1 MNWEGL
7 IVVTL
12 CLIGYWFAW
21 KSFKQGNYRL
31 SVLILVVLG
40 ITLRVFAGSDLFLHD
55 WDERYHALV
64 AKNMMDDPFTPMLY
78 QNPILGY
85 DIENWCGNHIWLHK
99 QPLPLWMMSA
109 SMSVFGINEIAL
121 RLPSILLGGLG
132 IYLMFKV
139 GKMLFNRRV
148 GFIAS
153 FLFSIHGLIIEL
165 TAGRVATDHIDVF
178 FMVFIL
184 LAVYFSLRFALE
196 KKIIFNILAGIAIGC
211 AILSKWL
218 PALIVLPIWLVIVN
232 DLGKLNFKQI
242 IGHGIVLAL
251 TLFIV
256 AAPWQFYTQ
265 HYFPIENGIEKAFN
279 VKHIY
284 EALDGQIGPFYYHFD
299 KMRMLFGE
307 LVYLP
312 FLWMLYQ
319 LIRNW
324 KNTRIRILSIWILI
338 PYLFFSFAATKMQ
351 AYTLF
356 AAPALF
362 LLIAFYFHYLKF
374 NLPKFKQK
382 WLIVTAMVAL
392 IALPIRY
399 TFERLKPFDTIDRNP
414 TWIVEM
420 NKLDL
425 GKDDKVVIFNTDHPI
440 EMMFYTDY
448 TAYTAIP
455 SKAVLDSLSEIGYEI
470 YFDTGSGR
478 MDDRM
483 DSTKYNFIS
492 IPSRQ

>member
-1 MNWEGL
+1 MNIEGL
-7 IVVTL
+7 IVVIF

-31 SVLILVVLG
+31 SVIILVLLG

-64 AKNMMDDPFTPMLY
+64 AKNMMEYPFTPMLY

-85 DIENWCGNHIWLHK
+85 NIENWTQNHIWLHK
-99 QPLPLWMMSA
+99 QPLPLWAMSA
-109 SMSVFGINEIAL
+109 SMSVFGVNEIAL
-121 RLPSILLGGLG
+121 RLPSILLSGLG
-132 IYLMFKV
+132 IYLMFEV

-148 GFIAS
+148 GFIAA

-165 TAGRVATDHIDVF
+165 AAGRVATDHIDVF

-184 LAVYFSLRFALE
+184 LAVYFSLQFALE
-196 KKIIFNILAGIAIGC
+196 RKMIFNILAGAAIGC

-232 DLGKLNFKQI
+232 DLGKLNFKQLF
-242 IGHGIVLAL
+242 GHGIVLVL
-251 TLFIV
+251 TLFVV

-284 EALDGQIGPFYYHFD
+284 EALDGQGGPFYYHFD
-299 KMRMLFGE
+299 KMRILFGE

-312 FLWMLYQ
+312 FIWMLYK
-319 LIRNW
+319 LIRHW
-324 KNTRIRILSIWILI
+324 KNTRFRILSIWILI

-351 AYTLF
+351 AYTIF

-362 LLIAFYFHYLKF
+362 LLIAFYFHYLNF
-374 NLPKFKQK
+374 NLSKFKQK
-382 WLIVTAMVAL
+382 WLIVAVMAAL

-399 TFERLKPFDTIDRNP
+399 TFERLKPFDTNKTNP
-414 TWIVEM
+414 AWIVEM
-420 NKLDL
+420 KKLDL
-425 GKDDKVVIFNTDHPI
+425 GEEDKIVIFNTDHPI

-455 SKAVLDSLSEIGYEI
+455 SESVLDSLSDVGYDI
-470 YFDTGSGR
+470 YFDIGSGR
-478 MDDRM
+478 RDNRM
-483 DSTKYNFIS
+483 DSTKYGFIS